1 MRDELDEEG
10 IPSLHDA
17 VTSDGSEE
25 MPPPRDHPQG
35 AAGFGTTVAEERR
48 GESLAQRVR
57 REEPDV
63 LPGQTGETGPLL
75 DPADEDVDDVDD
87 ESAMVAT
94 DTDSDQALSA
104 EEAAVHVVDE
114 P

>member
-10 IPSLHDA
+10 IPSLQDA

-25 MPPPRDHPQG
+25 LPPPRDHPQG
-35 AAGFGTTVAEERR
+35 ATEFGTTVAEERR

-57 REEPDV
+57 REERDV
-63 LPGQTGETGPLL
+63 VTGETGETGPLV

-87 ESAMVAT
+87 EPAMVAT
-94 DTDSDQALSA
+94 RADSGQALSA

>member
-10 IPSLHDA
+10 IPTLQESA
-17 VTSDGSEE
+17 TSDGSEE
-25 MPPPRDHPQG
+25 LPPPRDHPQ
-35 AAGFGTTVAEERR
+35 AVTDFGTTVAEERR
-48 GESLAQRVR
+48 GETLAQRVA

-63 LPGQTGETGPLL
+63 TAPPDDTAGPLI

-87 ESAMVAT
+87 EASMVGTEA
-94 DTDSDQALSA
+94 DSDQALSA
-104 EEAAVHVVDE
+104 EEAAVHVVEE